1 MASDLIV
8 FEVGLRRITV
18 KDVMQSVDVGDLDQ
32 LATTASIH
40 GSKLEALAYL
50 SAYQIY
56 RIYKRIEEAPD
67 AVLRR
72 SYRMFLG
79 GDPHSLP
86 GGSTGLRRAYNEAA
100 HGWSSFDEWLT
111 DWASGVPVSRSSAW
125 MKVHDIEAWRE
136 EGCDWPTILN
146 LLASVPMAAR
156 EAMDKPIKVEAL
168 PPGPDGGEP
177 SKAEYLRELA
187 ELPPGQARKKVSED
201 AGEPQIYC
209 TNASF
214 EWTQQ
219 FGRALLLTIRL
230 ETSSEVIDY
239 DLAVCLSDAIGRSW
253 GAVALW
259 LSDKLGKRIKIQ

>member
-8 FEVGLRRITV
+8 FEVGPRRITV
-18 KDVMQSVDVGDLDQ
+18 EDVVRSVDIGDLDT

-50 SAYQIY
+50 AAYQIR
-56 RIYKRIEEAPD
+56 RIYKRVEEAPD

-72 SYRMFLG
+72 AYRIFLCR
-79 GDPHSLP
+79 GDEQLP
-86 GGSTGLRRAYNEAA
+86 AGSTGLRRAYNEVA

-125 MKVHDIEAWRE
+125 MKVHDIESWRE
-136 EGCDWPTILN
+136 EGCDWPTVLN
-146 LLASVPMAAR
+146 LLANVPMAAR
-156 EAMDKPIKVEAL
+156 EAIDKPIRVEAL
-168 PPGPDGGEP
+168 PPGPDDEP

-219 FGRALLLTIRL
+219 FNQALLLTIRL
-230 ETSSEVIDY
+230 ETSHEVVDY
-239 DLAVCLSDAIGRSW
+239 DLVVHQQPRGDRRGW

-259 LSDKLGKRIKIQ
+259 LSDKLGKRIKIR